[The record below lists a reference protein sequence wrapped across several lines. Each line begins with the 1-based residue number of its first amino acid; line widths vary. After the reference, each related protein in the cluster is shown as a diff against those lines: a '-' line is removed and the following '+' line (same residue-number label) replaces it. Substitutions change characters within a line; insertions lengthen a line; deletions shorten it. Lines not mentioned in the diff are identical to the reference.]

1 LRLVR
6 GQRLEEGQLTAFLV
20 IGDGHHDESVLE
32 ALLKRFESRE
42 QKKALLMPQDRP
54 ALGLAGS
61 LDLAAYLIRR
71 FGKDV
76 LVVIDREHFSRNFYQ
91 LLGEVLRKHQLG
103 QYTIRRRRTRG
114 FREVEVRRDEEIVKL
129 YVAVMGFERRV
140 EEAEAVLIRE
150 FFGVEVEPEK
160 GVIRSF
166 LKEKGMSVEDL
177 IMRAGEAK
185 LKKAFP
191 SAFVNLLK
199 KWGRVPSLSW
209 A

>member
-1 LRLVR
+1 MRLVR
-6 GQRLEEGQLTAFLV
+6 GQRLEEGQLLAFLV

-42 QKKALLMPQDRP
+42 QEKALLMPQDRP

-76 LVVIDREHFSRNFYQ
+76 LVVIDREHFGRGFYR
-91 LLGEVLRKHQLG
+91 LLEEALRRHQLG
-103 QYTIRRRRTRG
+103 QYTIGRRRTRG
-114 FREVEVRRDEEIVKL
+114 FREVEVRRDEEVVKL
-129 YVAVMGFERRV
+129 YVVVMGFERHV

-191 SAFVNLLK
+191 PAFVNLLK
-199 KWGRVPSLSW
+199 KWGQNS
-209 A
+209 

>member
-1 LRLVR
+1 M
-6 GQRLEEGQLTAFLV
+6 EEGQLTAFLV

-32 ALLKRFESRE
+32 ALLKRFELRGHE
-42 QKKALLMPQDRP
+42 KAVLMPQDRP

-76 LVVIDREHFSRNFYQ
+76 LVVIDREHFGRNFYR
-91 LLGEVLRKHQLG
+91 LLEEALRKHQLG

-129 YVAVMGFERRV
+129 YVVVMGFERHV

-160 GVIRSF
+160 DSIRSF
-166 LKEKGMSVEDL
+166 LKEKGVSIRDL
-177 IMRAGEAK
+177 IMRAGETK

-191 SAFVNLLK
+191 PAFVNLLK
-199 KWGRVPSLSW
+199 KWGQNS
-209 A
+209 

>member
-1 LRLVR
+1 MRLIR

-42 QKKALLMPQDRP
+42 QEKALLMPQDRP

-76 LVVIDREHFSRNFYQ
+76 LVVIDREHFGRNFYR
-91 LLGEVLRKHQLG
+91 LLEEALRKHQLG

-129 YVAVMGFERRV
+129 YVVVMGFERHV

-160 GVIRSF
+160 DSIRSF
-166 LKEKGMSVEDL
+166 LKEKGVSIEDL
-177 IMRAGEAK
+177 IMRAGETK

-191 SAFVNLLK
+191 PAFVNLLK
-199 KWGRVPSLSW
+199 KWGQNS
-209 A
+209 